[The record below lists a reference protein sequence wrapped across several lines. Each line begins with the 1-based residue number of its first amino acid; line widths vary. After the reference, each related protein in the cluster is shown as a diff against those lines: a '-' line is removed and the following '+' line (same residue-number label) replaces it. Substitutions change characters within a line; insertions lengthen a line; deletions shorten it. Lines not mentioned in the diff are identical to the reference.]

1 LIRDVT
7 GDLYHLGR
15 PAALDRNSR
24 ALLWAFVD

>member
-1 LIRDVT
+1 VT